1 MDGIGQR
8 IAILRKELGLNQ
20 TEFGDK
26 LNLKQTTIAGYE
38 RGHRGVMD
46 RTVKDICR
54 VFNVNYAWLVDGI
67 EPMYS
72 DNDAY
77 LKEKIDIIM
86 EGENEFHKNLVK
98 QTLDL
103 TDDELK
109 LLYKIIKKL
118 AK

>member
-1 MDGIGQR
+1 MQPIGER
-8 IAILRKELGLNQ
+8 VKILRNEKGLNQ
-20 TEFGDK
+20 TEFGNK

-46 RTVKDICR
+46 RTIKDICR

-67 EPMYS
+67 GPMYS
-72 DNDAY
+72 DNAIY

-86 EGENEFHKNLVK
+86 EGENEFYKSLVK
-98 QTLDL
+98 QMLNL

-109 LLYKIIKKL
+109 VLYKVIMNLTK
-118 AK
+118 

>member
-1 MDGIGQR
+1 MQTIGDR
-8 IAILRKELGLNQ
+8 VKELRISRDLSQ
-20 TEFGDK
+20 TEFGQK
-26 LNLKQTTIAGYE
+26 INKKQTTIAGYE
-38 RGHRGVMD
+38 NNTKTVIE
-46 RTVKDICR
+46 RTKKDICR
-54 VFNVNYAWLVDGI
+54 VFNVSYAWLVDGI

-103 TDDELK
+103 TDDELT